1 MKKIKSGFFLLVL
14 TLVVFACNRNNDE
27 SIGGKEE
34 TKVSKLKTTQTN
46 RLGENVKVESIS
58 ENLFMYGAK
67 SYTVNDGKIIFE
79 TYRDFNVDNN
89 IGNLSTYDFKVEEN
103 KVSLGTKYIT
113 LNGENVVLK
122 TESNV
127 FVIDENLNFTTL
139 DLESRLLL
147 IIFTELNSSEK
158 GKDNFDNYVNRI
170 NAGGGG
176 CSWINTYY
184 VTGWGYTPGAASAD
198 YNWNLSH
205 GTLPGGK
212 SCTALGGAHM
222 VENEIELFIVTVHW
236 FQQNRA
242 FCCL

>member
-1 MKKIKSGFFLLVL
+1 MKKIKFGFFLLVL
-14 TLVVFACNRNNDE
+14 TLVIFACNRNNDE
-27 SIGGKEE
+27 TTGEKEA
-34 TKVSKLKTTQTN
+34 TKVSKLKTAQTN

-67 SYTVNDGKIIFE
+67 SYTVSNDKITFE
-79 TYRDFNVDNN
+79 TYRDFNVDDKV
-89 IGNLSTYDFKVEEN
+89 GNLSTYDFKIEEN

-113 LNGENVVLK
+113 LDDKNVVLK
-122 TESNV
+122 TENNL
-127 FVIDENLNFTTL
+127 FVIDENLNFSSL

-158 GKDNFDNYVNRI
+158 GKDSYNNHVNRI
-170 NAGGGG
+170 YTGGGG

-205 GTLPGGK
+205 GALPGGK